1 MDRIALQI
9 LEDGWEQDGR
19 AMRRAV
25 GILKDRLAE
34 STDGRWAAAAFE
46 INRIYNILEKA
57 FERLCESFENHLEK
71 TGRYHDTLIERVT
84 LELKGIRP
92 AFLPA
97 DAVREVRELKGFRHL
112 FRHAYDLDLDPVRV
126 TAAAENAAHC
136 VDGLKGVRTL
146 FRGICRRT
154 TGTTEGSKKSLDTFS
169 GTQPPRRTHRGIT
182 VGRAPSWGRARPA
195 GATKR
200 GRYAFHAFEVP
211 PHERLDNP
219 YTGHVQ

>member
-25 GILKDRLAE
+25 DVLHARLAE

-46 INRIYNILEKA
+46 INRIYNMLEKA

-84 LELKGIRP
+84 LSLKDIRP

-97 DAVREVRELKGFRHL
+97 EAVRDVRELKGFRHL

-126 TAAAENAAHC
+126 AAAAEHAARC
-136 VDGLKGVRTL
+136 VAGFDGWCKAFLAAVR
-146 FRGICRRT
+146 
-154 TGTTEGSKKSLDTFS
+154 S
-169 GTQPPRRTHRGIT
+169 
-182 VGRAPSWGRARPA
+182 
-195 GATKR
+195 
-200 GRYAFHAFEVP
+200 RYRVELGDSP
-211 PHERLDNP
+211 
-219 YTGHVQ
+219 